1 MMDGKNENVSSNR
14 KTPQNMFDMKDYAM
28 LKDDMADLK
37 SVADAS
43 HQYQTDSRLINIGH
57 NLDNSHERVL
67 QYG

>member
-1 MMDGKNENVSSNR
+1 
-14 KTPQNMFDMKDYAM
+14 MFDMKDYAM